1 MIFNIKESGKLAI
14 DKMLNDCKQQSFR
27 IYIRRVS
34 NWLGPVFDIA
44 LDDATEL
51 DIVFKHDNY
60 NIVIN
65 KELASKINSI
75 EIFFEKGI
83 SKSGFRV
90 LTDICWKF
98 EYRFKDWAKNSTN
111 IQIPII

>member
-1 MIFNIKESGKLAI
+1 M
-14 DKMLNDCKQQSFR
+14 
-27 IYIRRVS
+27 
-34 NWLGPVFDIA
+34 FDIA

-51 DIVFKHDNY
+51 DVIFKHDNY
-60 NIVIN
+60 NIIIN
-65 KELASKINSI
+65 KELANKINSI

-98 EYRFKDWAKNSTN
+98 EYRFKDWSKNPRN
-111 IQIPII
+111 MQIPII

>member
-14 DKMLNDCKQQSFR
+14 DKMLKDSNRQSFR

-44 LDDATEL
+44 LDDATNL
-51 DIVFKHDNY
+51 DAVFKQDNY
-60 NIVIN
+60 NIIIN
-65 KELASKINSI
+65 KDLASQINSV

-83 SKSGFRV
+83 SKSGFRI
-90 LTDICWKF
+90 LTDISWKF
-98 EYRFKDWAKNSTN
+98 EYRFKEWAKSPSN
-111 IQIPII
+111 IQIPSI